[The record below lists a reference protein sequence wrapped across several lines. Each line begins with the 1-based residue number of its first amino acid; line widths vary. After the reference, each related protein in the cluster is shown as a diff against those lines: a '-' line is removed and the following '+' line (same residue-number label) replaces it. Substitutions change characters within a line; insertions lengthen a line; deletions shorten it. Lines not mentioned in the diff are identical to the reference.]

1 MEFNSFSS
9 FLNEIFIISVF
20 CHFGSSGMY
29 VSSGLDGE
37 NSVLVYLSVFFPC
50 LSAVFRISGYS
61 LDPRSLTFLLPVDF
75 VTVLKSH
82 VFKVLVLGLQVAGS
96 GCWWGV

>member
-1 MEFNSFSS
+1 MEFNSCSS

-61 LDPRSLTFLLPVDF
+61 LDPRSLTFFLPVDF
-75 VTVLKSH
+75 VTVLKSP
-82 VFKVLVLGLQVAGS
+82 VSKVLVLGLQVADG